1 MNLIETE
8 NAAKAVGPYSQAVCA
23 NGFVYTSGQI
33 PLTAEGLLVDGTIE
47 DQTNVVFANLKGVLE
62 AAGSSLDQ
70 VVKATVFIT
79 DMNDFAK
86 INDVYAKHFG
96 EHKPARSCVEVSKLP
111 KGVNV
116 EIEVIALSNK
126 N

>member
-1 MNLIETE
+1 MNLIEIK
-8 NAAKAVGPYSQAVCA
+8 NAEKSVGPYSKAVCA

-47 DQTNVVFANLKGVLE
+47 DQTDVVFANLKEVLE
-62 AAGSSLDQ
+62 AAGSSLDR

-86 INDVYAKHFG
+86 INEIYTKHFG
-96 EHKPARSCVEVSKLP
+96 EHKPARSCVEVSKLAM
-111 KGVNV
+111 GVNV

-126 N
+126 

>member
-47 DQTNVVFANLKGVLE
+47 DQTNVVFSNLKGVLE

-86 INDVYAKHFG
+86 INDIYAKHFG

-126 N
+126 